1 MYYTSDSKFAIQ
13 LLILN
18 LRINGTS
25 FIMENTWLE
34 IYDILN
40 YCIMSSTPEAVYQ
53 REIENCFKIL
63 GWRKTNNTLQSQV
76 SIPIG
81 NNNSIRPDI
90 VLQYE
95 TKPGVYIPAVAVE
108 IKRPDNIKSE
118 RQELQLFSYMRQLRI
133 SFGLYIGEKIQLFYD
148 AQNKENPTA
157 SPSSILTVNI
167 CETENDG
174 ETFCRLFSYSDFSIE
189 RLEEFCREALQR
201 KLEDDRLTGIM
212 QNLIND
218 SDKSIKKLLK
228 VMLTREGF
236 SESKIDQELSK
247 ISIHIDSIMSSL
259 DNSER
264 NYQSYITNNQQRI
277 SKPQTRDTTRF
288 SFDGGKTFFNKRK
301 FVLEIIKHYVSS
313 HPDISFDELERV
325 FYPDIYNRHRGVIK
339 KLSDVQ
345 QMIGLSG
352 DVAQRYFMDE
362 VIVLKDGTKLVVNNQ
377 WGTRFPN
384 FLHAI
389 KDIYNVVSDKEYNR

>member
-1 MYYTSDSKFAIQ
+1 M
-13 LLILN
+13 
-18 LRINGTS
+18 G
-25 FIMENTWLE
+25 NTWLE

-81 NNNSIRPDI
+81 NNNAIRPDI
-90 VLQYE
+90 ILQYE
-95 TKPGVYIPAVAVE
+95 AKPGLCIPAVAIE

-133 SFGLYIGEKIQLFYD
+133 NFGLYIGEKIQLFYD
-148 AQNKENPTA
+148 AQNKENPAA

-167 CETENDG
+167 CETENNG
-174 ETFCRLFSYSDFSIE
+174 ETFCRLFSYSNFSIE
-189 RLEEFCREALQR
+189 RLKDFCREALQS
-201 KLEDDRLTGIM
+201 KLEDNRLCSIM
-212 QNLIND
+212 QNIV
-218 SDKSIKKLLK
+218 SDADKIIKGLLQE
-228 VMLTREGF
+228 MLAKEGF
-236 SESKIDQELSK
+236 SEPKIDQELSK
-247 ISIHIDSIMSSL
+247 ICIHIDSIECSINNS
-259 DNSER
+259 DNSYHGSIPDCPQKE
-264 NYQSYITNNQQRI
+264 ST
-277 SKPQTRDTTRF
+277 PQTRDTTCF
-288 SFDGGKTFFNKRK
+288 SFDGGRTFFNKRK
-301 FVLEIIKHYVSS
+301 FVLQIIKHYVSS
-313 HPDISFDELERV
+313 HPGISFDELERV
-325 FYPDIYNRHRGVIK
+325 FYPDIYNQHRGVIK

-345 QMIGLSG
+345 QMIGMSR
-352 DVAQRYFMDE
+352 DVAKRYFMDE